1 MFGRATIT
9 LGIGPHSSY
18 KYYFDLCWT
27 KLGDKMRT
35 HIDNNSV
42 HYRLWF
48 NFSSTKMNSACFKEV
63 VIT

>member
-27 KLGDKMRT
+27 KLGDKMHT
-35 HIDNNSV
+35 HIDKIP
-42 HYRLWF
+42 YIIGCGLTFPQPR
-48 NFSSTKMNSACFKEV
+48 
-63 VIT
+63 